1 LSAAPFRVGFAR
13 FNKKQPMKF
22 WIAIARSIDT
32 ANEYI
37 GRAVLW
43 LVGAA
48 TLISAL
54 NALARYGLGRSSN
67 AWLEIQWYL
76 FGGIILLAAG
86 YTLKHNGH
94 VRIDVIYGRLE
105 ARTQAW
111 IDLLGALL
119 FLLPLCGLMAWLAWP
134 GFVDS
139 FTSGE
144 TSPDAGGL
152 IRWPVRLLIP
162 LGFALLGLQGVAEI
176 IRRVAFLRGETK
188 LTSEQ
193 PREEV

>member
-1 LSAAPFRVGFAR
+1 
-13 FNKKQPMKF
+13 MKF
-22 WIAIARSIDT
+22 WLAIAKAIDT
-32 ANEYI
+32 ANEYV

-76 FGGIILLAAG
+76 FGAIFLLAAG

-119 FLLPLCGLMAWLAWP
+119 CLLPLCGLMVWLAWP

-139 FTSGE
+139 FVSGE

-162 LGFALLGLQGVAEI
+162 LGFALLALQGVAEI
-176 IRRVAFLRGETK
+176 IKRIAFLRGEGK
-188 LTSEQ
+188 LTPEQ

>member
-1 LSAAPFRVGFAR
+1 
-13 FNKKQPMKF
+13 MKF
-22 WIAIARSIDT
+22 WIAIAKTIDN
-32 ANEYI
+32 ASEYV

-76 FGGIILLAAG
+76 FGAIILLAAG

-105 ARTQAW
+105 ARTRAW

-119 FLLPLCGLMAWLAWP
+119 CLLPLCGLMVWLALP
-134 GFVDS
+134 RFVDFFS
-139 FTSGE
+139 RG
-144 TSPDAGGL
+144 DVLAGV
-152 IRWPVRLLIP
+152 W
-162 LGFALLGLQGVAEI
+162 
-176 IRRVAFLRGETK
+176 
-188 LTSEQ
+188 
-193 PREEV
+193 

>member
-1 LSAAPFRVGFAR
+1 
-13 FNKKQPMKF
+13 MKSL
-22 WIAIARSIDT
+22 IAIARAIDT
-32 ANEYI
+32 ANETV

-76 FGGIILLAAG
+76 FAAIILLAAG

-94 VRIDVIYGRLE
+94 VRIDVIYGRWS
-105 ARTQAW
+105 ARTRAW
-111 IDLLGALL
+111 IDLFGTLL
-119 FLLPLCGLMAWLAWP
+119 FLLPLCGLMVWLAWP
-134 GFVDS
+134 SFVDS
-139 FTSGE
+139 FVSGE
-144 TSPDAGGL
+144 MSPDAGGL
-152 IRWPVRLLIP
+152 IRWPVRLVTP

-176 IRRVAFLRGETK
+176 IKRIAYLRGEGR
-188 LTSEQ
+188 LTREQ